1 MNGMFSNATS
11 FNQSLSTFDTS
22 SVIFMSTMFGNAI
35 AFNQSLSNFDTSNVI
50 DMRYMFGIATVFNQS
65 LSTFDTSSVTDMSYM
80 FYGADAFDQ
89 NIGTWDV
96 GNVTSFFDFMVTK
109 TPATYS
115 ATNLDDI
122 YNGWSTSGVQPNNF
136 ISFGTA
142 KYTAASAAGRA
153 ILTGINNWNITDG
166 GI

>member
-1 MNGMFSNATS
+1 MN
-11 FNQSLSTFDTS
+11 
-22 SVIFMSTMFGNAI
+22 
-35 AFNQSLSNFDTSNVI
+35 
-50 DMRYMFGIATVFNQS
+50 YMFQNATVFNQS
-65 LSTFDTSSVTDMSYM
+65 LSTFDTSSVTDMSGM
-80 FYGADAFDQ
+80 FYDANAFNQ

-96 GNVTSFFDFMVTK
+96 GNVIYFFDFMGTK
-109 TPATYS
+109 LPATFS
-115 ATNLDDI
+115 TTNLDAI
-122 YNGWSTSGVQPNNF
+122 YNGWSASGVQPNNF